1 MLFMKMSLQFWNLK
15 WGNKGF
21 IFTLDMIIA
30 MTFTIIIL
38 ILANY
43 YVRSTE
49 NPLTKLQMEK
59 TGSDIAALLDNLG
72 ILDTLSDEEIEEDLE
87 DILPVNYDI
96 KLSIITKKGITLNI
110 GSALPDDKYV
120 ISGKRVFV
128 VTQNNII
135 ADEAFVQY
143 WIWLK

>member
-87 DILPVNYDI
+87 DILPEI
-96 KLSIITKKGITLNI
+96 QRLSNKAAI
-110 GSALPDDKYV
+110 
-120 ISGKRVFV
+120 
-128 VTQNNII
+128 
-135 ADEAFVQY
+135 
-143 WIWLK
+143 

>member
-1 MLFMKMSLQFWNLK
+1 MLFMKMSLQPLNSKL
-15 WGNKGF
+15 GNKGF

-59 TGSDIAALLDNLG
+59 TGSDVAALLDNLG
-72 ILDTLSDEEIEEDLE
+72 ILDTLSDEEIGEELE
-87 DILPVNYDI
+87 SILPVNYDMHLNI
-96 KLSIITKKGITLNI
+96 TTLTNVKLSI
-110 GSALPDDKYV
+110 GSTIPDDKHI